1 MSDLSGRVNLEDQG
15 GAVVAG
21 GDDGGRA
28 DPDAGQER
36 QVAGLQ
42 LEDGHS
48 SEKRNCFKVRNR
60 NFLPSTI

>member
-48 SEKRNCFKVRNR
+48 SEKRF
-60 NFLPSTI
+60 F